1 MTNFVKNMNHIPVQE
16 NIYTSNGGRS
26 FRVRMTIDGK
36 RFSKNFKNK
45 QKAQSFRKQLLALR
59 EIAQA
64 MYFQLIDL
72 SVAGVEIYP
81 GFFLVHLLNL
91 NIWYLD

>member
-1 MTNFVKNMNHIPVQE
+1 MNHIPVQE

-59 EIAQA
+59 EIA
-64 MYFQLIDL
+64 
-72 SVAGVEIYP
+72 
-81 GFFLVHLLNL
+81 
-91 NIWYLD
+91 

>member
-1 MTNFVKNMNHIPVQE
+1 MIYRKKHYIFKYNLKIKVMTNFVKNMNHIPVQE

-59 EIAQA
+59 EIA
-64 MYFQLIDL
+64 
-72 SVAGVEIYP
+72 
-81 GFFLVHLLNL
+81 
-91 NIWYLD
+91 